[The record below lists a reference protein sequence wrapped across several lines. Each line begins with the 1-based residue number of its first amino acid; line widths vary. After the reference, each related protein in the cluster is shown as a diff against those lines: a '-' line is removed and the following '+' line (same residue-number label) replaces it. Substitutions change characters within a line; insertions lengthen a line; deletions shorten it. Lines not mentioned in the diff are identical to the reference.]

1 MTDRPL
7 LNLTFATFRSA
18 EFGFFGFI
26 TLTFRQTAFIC
37 GRLTNAGDV
46 AWRARRGL
54 RGLRRICI
62 SVEEMGEVVENG
74 LFLRWGRRGREEMV
88 WWERER
94 ERMERRGER
103 NEGGI
108 VGGRVGGEVF
118 GRGRGAEVS
127 FWLSCCVIFVVI
139 CCLDQT

>member
-1 MTDRPL
+1 M
-7 LNLTFATFRSA
+7 
-18 EFGFFGFI
+18 
-26 TLTFRQTAFIC
+26 
-37 GRLTNAGDV
+37 
-46 AWRARRGL
+46 
-54 RGLRRICI
+54 
-62 SVEEMGEVVENG
+62 VENG

-127 FWLSCCVIFVVI
+127 FWLSCLVIFVVI
-139 CCLDQT
+139 CCLDQP